1 MKTSL
6 KMTALCLMT
15 ALLATGCG
23 RDTKHELLISDAMNS
38 PLAQEVLDPGIKVE
52 FVSNKKTNAANKSD
66 EEACIRAFL
75 SAVKQFQQ
83 SARDAGATKV
93 VNLISYYKKK
103 PFSSTTRY
111 ECHAGGVLA
120 GVALKGDLAQ

>member
-23 RDTKHELLISDAMNS
+23 RDTK
-38 PLAQEVLDPGIKVE
+38 VE
-52 FVSNKKTNAANKSD
+52 FASGGGKVLRHGLVSNKKTNAANKSD

-75 SAVKQFQQ
+75 SAVKQFQE

>member
-52 FVSNKKTNAANKSD
+52 FASGGGKVLRHGLVSNKKPTPP
-66 EEACIRAFL
+66 
-75 SAVKQFQQ
+75 
-83 SARDAGATKV
+83 TKAM
-93 VNLISYYKKK
+93 KK
-103 PFSSTTRY
+103 PASVLSSPPSSNSRNL
-111 ECHAGGVLA
+111 HV
-120 GVALKGDLAQ
+120 VPAQPKWST

>member
-52 FVSNKKTNAANKSD
+52 
-66 EEACIRAFL
+66 R
-75 SAVKQFQQ
+75 
-83 SARDAGATKV
+83 
-93 VNLISYYKKK
+93 
-103 PFSSTTRY
+103 
-111 ECHAGGVLA
+111 
-120 GVALKGDLAQ
+120 

>member
-1 MKTSL
+1 ML
-6 KMTALCLMT
+6 RHGL
-15 ALLATGCG
+15 
-23 RDTKHELLISDAMNS
+23 
-38 PLAQEVLDPGIKVE
+38 
-52 FVSNKKTNAANKSD
+52 VSNKKTNAANKSD

-75 SAVKQFQQ
+75 SAVKQFQE